1 MQQKAFF
8 IIFKGP
14 SVAKNCLIPYSAPLS
29 MCNLLVG
36 TSHYIGL
43 TIKIR
48 NNNNMNI
55 FLPLTKGKKTE
66 QRETFVI
73 SL

>member
-29 MCNLLVG
+29 MCNLLVD

-55 FLPLTKGKKTE
+55 FLPLNKRRKK
-66 QRETFVI
+66 QNSMKR
-73 SL
+73 S